1 MQDYVNLK
9 IIKKRGSSINPDIHH
24 SKVFSSECGYSDQIK
39 FSYNLSKILTFSNWM
54 EREFLNN
61 IFNTVSVYRVTHNG
75 RDFNAKF
82 YGHNHKVYHFKT
94 YKYIPLLYAEAISAR
109 SNQSCVCC
117 LFWTNRNCKSVTS
130 ISLSYQR
137 YESFYR
143 R

>member
-1 MQDYVNLK
+1 MQDYVNLE

-82 YGHNHKVYHFKT
+82 YGHSIDSQQLSASFLIRQIIKFIILKLIYIYHSCMPRPLAPDPISHVFVVYSEP
-94 YKYIPLLYAEAISAR
+94 IEIVSR
-109 SNQSCVCC
+109 
-117 LFWTNRNCKSVTS
+117 
-130 ISLSYQR
+130 
-137 YESFYR
+137 
-143 R
+143 